1 MGLPGA
7 CAKRAADPVSVGRL
21 IFIFCFETVEKAGWT
36 ARRKNFENRLLFFS
50 SRKASCTLKK
60 IKYFKS
66 RKTAQLCGFCAF
78 CLLLGEGQYL
88 GGSPKSHMAFWE
100 EEKCTLE
107 ASNRR
112 KKLFKRRLRT
122 YRRAFRR
129 RHRLAKYKIRFAFL
143 AVSQRV
149 RLYNLLPLYLL
160 WRGLFGYIFAIAGTS
175 ALYSTVTD
183 LARLRGLSMSHPFS
197 SAQ

>member
-1 MGLPGA
+1 MGLSGA

-60 IKYFKS
+60 IKSFKS
-66 RKTAQLCGFCAF
+66 AKTAQWCGFYAF
-78 CLLLGEGQYL
+78 CLLLGGQYL
-88 GGSPKSHMAFWE
+88 EGPPKSHMAFWR

-129 RHRLAKYKIRFAFL
+129 RPSLAKYKIQLAFL

-149 RLYNLLPLYLL
+149 RLYNLLPLYLFR
-160 WRGLFGYIFAIAGTS
+160 RGLFGYVFAIAGTS